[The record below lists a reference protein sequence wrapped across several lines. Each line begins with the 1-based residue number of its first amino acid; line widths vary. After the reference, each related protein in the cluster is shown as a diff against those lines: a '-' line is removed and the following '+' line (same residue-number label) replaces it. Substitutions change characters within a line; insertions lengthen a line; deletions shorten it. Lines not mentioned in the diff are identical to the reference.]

1 MKTLKFSVHIAAPRE
16 KVWDILW
23 SDESYKKWA
32 AVFQEGAYAV
42 SDWKEG
48 SKIVFMRPGG
58 EGMTSLITRKV
69 HNEIMSFKHL
79 NTVKHGIENQTGQ
92 LGSWDGAVE
101 NFYLSEFDS
110 ITELKVEVDA
120 PDEAVKYFESN
131 FPLALK
137 KIKELSEVPHYHK
150 VY

>member
-23 SDESYKKWA
+23 NDESYKKWA
-32 AVFQEGAYAV
+32 AVFQEGSYAI

-48 SKIVFMRPGG
+48 SKIVFMRSGG

-69 HNEIMSFKHL
+69 PNEVMSFRHL
-79 NTVKHGIENQTGQ
+79 NPVKQGFENQTGP
-92 LGSWDGAVE
+92 SDNWDGATE
-101 NFYLSEFDS
+101 NFYLNEFDG

-120 PDEAVKYFESN
+120 PEEAVKYFESN

-150 VY
+150 VF